1 MSVLG
6 LPPIAI
12 AAVALIVVMLGS
24 LLLLVSEDR
33 AKRITERV
41 SGAMRDTR
49 ADVARAQ
56 SIRLAQ
62 RSPTSLLAQVTGL
75 IALDLA
81 RPQQHP
87 APWPLV
93 LLVAGAAGVGGFL
106 LASVLLPQPL
116 PMVAGV
122 AVGVLAARGLFSY
135 GVANYRE
142 KLLSQLPDAMGM
154 IVRALKAGIPV
165 NEAVRTIAR
174 EIPEPTRREFD
185 QVVAEQAIGLPLE
198 TSLLSLYDRTG
209 LREYGFFAVTIGLQQ
224 ETGGS
229 LTETLENLADV
240 VRKRVQMAARGRAL
254 ASQAR
259 MSAVILAIIPFVALG
274 ALSVLN
280 PGFVSF
286 YFIHPKGPVLGAI
299 ALSLLAAGI
308 LTMRFLIRRS
318 LKVT

>member
-49 ADVARAQ
+49 AEVARAQ

-93 LLVAGAAGVGGFL
+93 LLVAAAAGVGGFL
-106 LASVLLPQPL
+106 LASVLLAQPL

-254 ASQAR
+254 AGQAR
-259 MSAVILAIIPFVALG
+259 MSAVILTILPFVALG

-280 PGFVSF
+280 PGFVAF
-286 YFIHPKGPVLGAI
+286 YVTHPKGPALGAI
-299 ALSLLAAGI
+299 ALTLLGAGI
-308 LTMRFLIRRS
+308 LMMRFLIRRS
-318 LKVT
+318 LRVT

>member
-1 MSVLG
+1 MSLFG
-6 LPPIAI
+6 LPPIAT
-12 AAVALIVVMLGS
+12 AAAALIVVLLGS
-24 LLLLVSEDR
+24 LLLLISEDR

-41 SGAMRDTR
+41 DGAMRDTR
-49 ADVARAQ
+49 PAVARAQ
-56 SIRLAQ
+56 SIRLVQ
-62 RSPTSLLAQVTGL
+62 RAPTSLLVRLTGL

-93 LLVAGAAGVGGFL
+93 LLLAAALGGGGYL
-106 LASVLLPQPL
+106 LASVLLAQPL
-116 PMVAGV
+116 PIVAGV

-198 TSLLSLYDRTG
+198 TSLLALYERTG
-209 LREYGFFAVTIGLQQ
+209 LREHGFFAVTIGLQQ

-254 ASQAR
+254 AGQAR
-259 MSAVILAIIPFVALG
+259 MSAAILTAIPFVALG
-274 ALSVLN
+274 ALSVMN
-280 PGFVSF
+280 PRYVAF
-286 YFIHPKGPVLGAI
+286 YVTNPKGPTIAAI
-299 ALSLLAAGI
+299 AACMLIAGI
-308 LTMRFLIRRS
+308 LTMRFMVRRS